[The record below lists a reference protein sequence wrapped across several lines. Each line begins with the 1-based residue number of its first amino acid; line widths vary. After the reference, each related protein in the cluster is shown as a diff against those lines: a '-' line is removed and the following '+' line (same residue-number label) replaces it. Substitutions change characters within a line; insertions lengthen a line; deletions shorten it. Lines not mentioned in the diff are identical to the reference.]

1 VQIVGYDV
9 GVGEADPAL
18 LLAADGTVEPEP
30 LRPGRRLHYALGR
43 RRCAGAVDG
52 TEHRSCERSAV
63 PRCPRHETTWICARC
78 TGTCLKAEMD
88 CHREHAVYV
97 AAFAPATFKVGVT
110 GRSDPEIR
118 LREQGADRG
127 AVIRRVENG
136 RIARE
141 IESKI
146 ASETALVDSVRVPT
160 KIAGMGRSVDEA
172 AWERRLS
179 AFDVERRYDL
189 EYGFELSSSARRG
202 GCSSSNAA
210 ASASP
215 SICARWSATRSR
227 RAAPTGGFRRASV
240 RSGDPEPGDFFVVSR
255 KGGL

>member
-9 GVGEADPAL
+9 GVGGADPAL
-18 LLAADGTVEPEP
+18 LLADEGVVEPEP
-30 LRPGRRLHYALGR
+30 LPPGRRLEYALGR

-52 TEHRSCERSAV
+52 TDHHACERSAV
-63 PRCPRHETTWICARC
+63 PRCPRHETTWVCARC

-110 GRSDPEIR
+110 GRPDPGVR

-141 IESKI
+141 IESRI
-146 ASETALVDSVRVPT
+146 AAGTALVDSVRVPT
-160 KIAGMGRSVDEA
+160 KVAGMGRSVDEA

-189 EYGFELSSSARRG
+189 EYGFELPSSPIAETIADGVVVGTKGRVLVLERG
-202 GCSSSNAA
+202 GERFAVDLRSLVGHEVTEGGTDRRLQ
-210 ASASP
+210 ASLGSF
-215 SICARWSATRSR
+215 
-227 RAAPTGGFRRASV
+227 G
-240 RSGDPEPGDFFVVSR
+240 
-255 KGGL
+255 